1 MKKMMN
7 EDLPYEQQM
16 KPILEKYDKLVEENL
31 ALKEK
36 ANELERYKAYART
49 PGEVKDLVGRIEKQK
64 EAIDWSIAQINE
76 YLRSLGVDA
85 RYKTLKSAVNAI
97 TKI

>member
-49 PGEVKDLVGRIEKQK
+49 PGEVKGLVGRIEKQK
-64 EAIDWSIAQINE
+64 EAIDCSIAQINE

>member
-1 MKKMMN
+1 MMN

-16 KPILEKYDKLVEENL
+16 KSILDKYDKLVDENL

-36 ANELERYKAYART
+36 SNELERYKAYART
-49 PGEVKDLVGRIEKQK
+49 PGEVKCLVGRIEKQK

-76 YLRSLGVDA
+76 YLMRLGVDA
-85 RYKTLKSAVNAI
+85 RHKTLKSAVNAI

>member
-1 MKKMMN
+1 MMN

-16 KPILEKYDKLVEENL
+16 KPILENYDKLVEENL

-49 PGEVKDLVGRIEKQK
+49 PGEVKGLV
-64 EAIDWSIAQINE
+64 
-76 YLRSLGVDA
+76 
-85 RYKTLKSAVNAI
+85 YKNSPRK
-97 TKI
+97 KIKNLTFY